1 MSKGPA
7 VHYTGDEWQSH
18 FLDLLNFVHGTNEF
32 ARVPDEYMGDF
43 GIEAFSFV
51 GDAYQCFADQGSNN
65 KKERYEKQR
74 DKLTE
79 DLNKISTNAADIL
92 RLTHGRKIRRYIFVV
107 PLNDNKN
114 LTSHAAAKTQEL
126 LDKNLPHLTVD
137 FEIVVKDQRALDVY
151 ERMLNKAGGA
161 KVKLPDDSPDDLDI
175 VEVKAAVA
183 DEQLELLLGKLSRAY
198 PGDGPRQLEERID
211 NLLKVNAFGQNRLRE
226 IGDASQQIYQNIT
239 SEIAARERRLTT
251 IGPVNRPTP
260 ILVLQEELSELTN
273 DIRHQVTD
281 IDAETIQSISL
292 SAVTMWMLRCPLDF

>member
-1 MSKGPA
+1 M
-7 VHYTGDEWQSH
+7 
-18 FLDLLNFVHGTNEF
+18 
-32 ARVPDEYMGDF
+32 
-43 GIEAFSFV
+43 
-51 GDAYQCFADQGSNN
+51 
-65 KKERYEKQR
+65 
-74 DKLTE
+74 
-79 DLNKISTNAADIL
+79 
-92 RLTHGRKIRRYIFVV
+92 
-107 PLNDNKN
+107 
-114 LTSHAAAKTQEL
+114 
-126 LDKNLPHLTVD
+126 TVD